1 MSTHRDDTPSATL
14 FNELQELLHQ
24 EDNKQRAFRAWQIVL
39 EASGNSDFAVVFDFA
54 LEKELILP
62 VDPGGKSADGQ
73 PRGSTI
79 WTNPVDGSQMVWI
92 PPGPFYVGKE
102 KEHRAE
108 CRGFSLARHPVTNA
122 QFKRFL
128 DATGYTPPEGH
139 PSPALFLSHWRERTF
154 GSGSAP
160 EPNPV
165 VWVSYL
171 DALHY
176 CRWAGLTL
184 PTEWMWEKAARG
196 PDGRDYPW
204 GETCPVDRQKLTNV
218 NGACTCGVGAF
229 PRTRTAYG
237 CEDMIGNVSEWCQTT
252 GDGDFDHM
260 PPGLPDLDLD
270 LEQEGVYA
278 AVRGSCFLRSSP
290 SRMTCWHRRRLSI
303 TRRNQWVGFR
313 PALPLPCRPAL

>member
-1 MSTHRDDTPSATL
+1 MSTHRDDTPSAML
-14 FNELQELLHQ
+14 FRELQELLHK

-39 EASGNSDFAVVFDFA
+39 EASGNSDFAVIFDFA
-54 LEKELILP
+54 LEKELILT
-62 VDPGGKSADGQ
+62 VDPGDKSADGQ
-73 PRGSTI
+73 PRGSTL

-122 QFKRFL
+122 QFKRFVN
-128 DATGYTPPEGH
+128 TTKYIPPEDN
-139 PSPALFLSHWRERTF
+139 PDAEPLFPPPWEAENWPDQGKEHH
-154 GSGSAP
+154 
-160 EPNPV
+160 PV
-165 VWVSYL
+165 VWVSYV

-184 PTEWMWEKAARG
+184 PTEWLWEKAARG

-204 GETCPVDRQKLTNV
+204 GAWPEGKQKLANVESDGTCPV
-218 NGACTCGVGAF
+218 GSF

-252 GDGDFDHM
+252 RDGDYGHM
-260 PPGLPDLDLD
+260 PPAVPDLDID
-270 LEQEGVYA
+270 LGQEGVYA

-303 TRRNQWVGFR
+303 TRRNRWVGFR

>member
-1 MSTHRDDTPSATL
+1 MSTHRDDTPSAAL
-14 FNELQELLHQ
+14 FNELHELLRQ
-24 EDNKQRAFRAWQIVL
+24 EDNKKRGFRAWQIVL
-39 EASGNSDFAVVFDFA
+39 EASANSDFAVVFDFA
-54 LEKELILP
+54 LEKGLILP
-62 VDPGGKSADGQ
+62 VDQGGKSADGQ
-73 PRGSTI
+73 PHGSTV
-79 WTNPVDGSQMVWI
+79 WTNPVDGSQMGWI

-128 DATGYTPPEGH
+128 DVTGYTPPENH
-139 PSPALFLSHWRERTF
+139 PNPALFLSHSTSPLLALRAQEV
-154 GSGSAP
+154 AQH
-160 EPNPV
+160 PV
-165 VWVSYL
+165 VWVSYV

-204 GETCPVDRQKLTNV
+204 GAWPEGKQKLANVESDGTCPV
-218 NGACTCGVGAF
+218 GSF

-237 CEDMIGNVSEWCQTT
+237 CEDMIGNVSEWCQITK
-252 GDGDFDHM
+252 DGDYGYM
-260 PPGLPDLDLD
+260 PPALPDLDLW
-270 LEQEGVYA
+270 QEGTYA
-278 AVRGSCFLRSSP
+278 AVRGSCFLRSNP